1 MKKSGELRKYR
12 FFLHTIF
19 VFFVLNSSL
28 LKNVSG
34 TCFLYSINE
43 ELEQKILI
51 LNEKL
56 EKMRNSSSNNSSRQV
71 PHSTTSNTAKPQLD
85 PKNPFSNMKEKAE
98 NKKQPNFWIEGFQQE
113 INDKDKYIDSLELQI
128 EELSEQVKNLTVK
141 LRKSQKDAIRANSSN
156 IQKGQS
162 QI

>member
-1 MKKSGELRKYR
+1 
-12 FFLHTIF
+12 
-19 VFFVLNSSL
+19 
-28 LKNVSG
+28 
-34 TCFLYSINE
+34 
-43 ELEQKILI
+43 
-51 LNEKL
+51 
-56 EKMRNSSSNNSSRQV
+56 
-71 PHSTTSNTAKPQLD
+71 
-85 PKNPFSNMKEKAE
+85 MKEKAE